1 MKWGDL
7 FGCCLKKFPSDEGQK
22 SRAPP
27 PTAVQRAQAA
37 CRALK
42 EGKQLMI
49 PSLQDPQAIQFVICP
64 ELAKRLLKYE
74 ETLSSDDD
82 SHSDASYE
90 NDETTGRPAC
100 IVTTD
105 NKNKNNN
112 KVRLDKPSKPTLLLQ
127 HALTNQNSSNWRRQR
142 RILQR
147 AFAKSKPVRRLA
159 AQFAV
164 GEVKRYFHFH
174 FAQNSNDNDD
184 SSTHKMKRRIVVL
197 DVRTFALD
205 VSLATICFAT
215 FGKEHYKEIL
225 DKLKPIYLPSLRAIR
240 RGEGDPT
247 LATNLKSA
255 VTKALMGIS
264 SNMEANTEDQECL
277 AYYFL
282 QCEAGIDD
290 SSSKLTRD
298 EVISNCHSALLAGTQ
313 TMCTTL
319 AMAILHLADRNT
331 MKNQQQSSSSSSSDD
346 ETRNKVQLP
355 SSKSILLETLRILP
369 PVASLPRCPVGEG
382 GLKVDIIRHH
392 HTDDDDDDILSRT
405 NLVREHSIVVMDTL
419 AMAHAQH
426 DSNFHQGEDTSCG
439 SSWKFDPSQRS
450 SSMGN
455 AAPWGM
461 GARKCPAGIL
471 SLDCLKAVLDYLRD
485 DDDDNTILWRL
496 QDPLKDGA
504 GTSGTGGWVS
514 LVQYTPTLTFPEPIL
529 VEFSHH
535 GRKAY

>member
-1 MKWGDL
+1 MTWGDL

-22 SRAPP
+22 SRAPPPP

-49 PSLQDPQAIQFVICP
+49 PSLQDPHAIQFVICP
-64 ELAKRLLKYE
+64 ELAKQLLKYE

-82 SHSDASYE
+82 DSDASE
-90 NDETTGRPAC
+90 DDKTTGRPAC

-105 NKNKNNN
+105 N
-112 KVRLDKPSKPTLLLQ
+112 KVRLDKPSKPTLLLE

-174 FAQNSNDNDD
+174 FAQNSNDND
-184 SSTHKMKRRIVVL
+184 SSTQQKRKRRIVVL

-205 VSLATICFAT
+205 ISLVTICFAT
-215 FGKEHYKEIL
+215 FGEEHYKEIL
-225 DKLKPIYLPSLRAIR
+225 DKLKPLYLPSLRAIR
-240 RGEGDPT
+240 RGEGDPK

-255 VTKALMGIS
+255 VAKALMDIS
-264 SNMEANTEDQECL
+264 SNMESSSFSNTEDQECL
-277 AYYFL
+277 AFYFL
-282 QCEAGIDD
+282 QCEAGIDDDD

-319 AMAILHLADRNT
+319 AMAMLHLADTNN
-331 MKNQQQSSSSSSSDD
+331 MKNQQQSSSSFSDD
-346 ETRNKVQLP
+346 ETRNKVQQLP

-426 DSNFHQGEDTSCG
+426 DSDFDPSCG

-471 SLDCLKAVLDYLRD
+471 SLDCLEAVLDYLRNGD
-485 DDDDNTILWRL
+485 DGTIFWRL
-496 QDPLKDGA
+496 QNPLKDGA

-529 VEFSHH
+529 VEFS
-535 GRKAY
+535 RKAY